1 MSKTAALLL
10 LAICLF
16 SLPAYAGKG
25 DCAVL
30 LHGIGRTKANMDEI
44 REDLTDHGY
53 NVLNIDYPSRNGTI
67 PELAENIHPEVK
79 KFLKGRKCKV
89 HFVGYSLGT
98 LVIRAY
104 LSKHAPKKLGRF
116 VMIAPPN
123 KGSEVADFIGDTTA
137 YKSFY
142 GPAGQELRTK
152 LDYDILLGKLKGD
165 VGVIAGDRSIDPI
178 SSFVIDGPDD
188 GKVSI
193 ESTKIDGMKDH
204 ITIHATH
211 TFITTNDETVAQTR
225 YFIENGKFKRETEK

>member
-10 LAICLF
+10 LTLGLF
-16 SLPAYAGKG
+16 SLPAYADKG
-25 DCAVL
+25 DCAVIV
-30 LHGIGRTKANMDEI
+30 HGIGRTKAHMAEI
-44 REDLTDHGY
+44 QEDLEDHGY
-53 NVLNIDYPSRNGTI
+53 AVLNIDYPSREKPI
-67 PELAENIHPEVK
+67 PELAENLHPEVK

-89 HFVGYSLGT
+89 HFVGYSMGN

-116 VMIAPPN
+116 VMLAPPN
-123 KGSEVADFIGDTTA
+123 KGSEVADFIGDTAA

-178 SSFVIDGPDD
+178 SSFVIGGPDD

-211 TFITTNDETVAQTR
+211 TFITTNDEAVAQTR
-225 YFIENGKFKRETEK
+225 YFIENGSFERETGK

>member
-1 MSKTAALLL
+1 MSKTAALLF

-16 SLPAYAGKG
+16 SLPAYADKG
-25 DCAVL
+25 DCVVL

-44 REDLTDHGY
+44 QQDLQDHGY
-53 NVLNIDYPSRNGTI
+53 NVLNIDYPSRTAGI
-67 PELAENIHPEVK
+67 VELAENIHPHIK
-79 KFLKGRKCKV
+79 KFLKTRKCKV

-123 KGSEVADFIGDTTA
+123 KGSEVADFIGDTAA
-137 YKSFY
+137 YKNFY

-165 VGVIAGDRSIDPI
+165 VGVIAGDRSIDPV

-188 GKVSI
+188 GKVSV

-204 ITIHATH
+204 IVIHATH
-211 TFITTNDETVAQTR
+211 TFITTNDEAVAQAR
-225 YFIENGKFKRETEK
+225 YFIENGTFERKVEK